1 MPTLQI
7 QFKQAQEEANNLPER
22 PDNDTLLELYA
33 LYKQGTIGDIQGD
46 PPDAFDFVRR
56 MKYEAWQKLRGT
68 KQEDAM
74 RKYIAL
80 VADLKG
86 Q

>member
-1 MPTLQI
+1 
-7 QFKQAQEEANNLPER
+7 
-22 PDNDTLLELYA
+22 
-33 LYKQGTIGDIQGD
+33 
-46 PPDAFDFVRR
+46 

-86 Q
+86 K